1 MLRKAMLVLQAL
13 MDAETGGL
21 QAGQLV
27 QATGLNRITLH
38 RMLKSLDR
46 EGLIERDASRCYHL
60 GPQAWLL
67 GMAANRRF
75 DLTTLAAPS
84 LDRIEAETHDTI
96 YLLRRVGDDAL
107 CVARRDG
114 SYPIKSLVMEI
125 GKSYP
130 LGVGGGALALL
141 ASLGEEETK
150 AVLERIRG
158 RIRPYPKVTLTRI
171 KALLEDA
178 REKGYAFWPALISE
192 ALVVAVPILDGEG
205 RPVGALSCAAI
216 KERLDPKRRV
226 KVVALLKAEAARIQL
241 RLSGTKTVRHRIAE
255 QSGVRK

>member
-1 MLRKAMLVLQAL
+1 MLHKAMRVLHVL
-13 MDAETGGL
+13 MDAETSGL
-21 QAGQLV
+21 QAGELV

-46 EGLIERDASRCYHL
+46 EGLVERDTSRCYHL

-75 DLTTLAAPS
+75 DLNALAGAS
-84 LDRIEAETHDTI
+84 LDRIEAATHDTI

-114 SYPIKSLVMEI
+114 SYPIKSLVMEV

-130 LGVGGGALALL
+130 LGVGGGALAVL
-141 ASLGEEETK
+141 ASLDEEETR
-150 AVLERIRG
+150 AVLGRVRG
-158 RIRPYPKVTLTRI
+158 RLGGYPKVSITRI
-171 KALLEDA
+171 RKLLEDT
-178 REKGYAFWPALISE
+178 RETGYAFWPALISE
-192 ALVVAVPILDGEG
+192 ALVVAVPILDRKG

-216 KERLDPKRRV
+216 KERLDPRRRV
-226 KVVALLKAEAARIQL
+226 RVVALLKAEAARIQQ
-241 RLSGTKTVRHRIAE
+241 RMNG
-255 QSGVRK
+255 

>member
-1 MLRKAMLVLQAL
+1 MLHKAMQVLHAL

-38 RMLKSLDR
+38 RMLRSLDR
-46 EGLIERDASRCYHL
+46 EGLVERDSERCYHL

-75 DLTTLAAPS
+75 DLNALAGAS

-107 CVARRDG
+107 CIARRDG
-114 SYPIKSLVMEI
+114 SYPIKSLVMEV

-130 LGVGGGALALL
+130 LGIGGGALAVL
-141 ASLGEEETK
+141 ASLGEDETK
-150 AVLERIRG
+150 EVLERVRG
-158 RIRPYPKVTLTRI
+158 RLGAYPKVGLTRI
-171 KALLEDA
+171 RKLLQDT
-178 REKGYAFWPALISE
+178 RENGYAFWPALISE
-192 ALVVAVPILDGEG
+192 ALVVAVPVLDREG
-205 RPVGALSCAAI
+205 KPIGALSCAAI
-216 KERLDPKRRV
+216 KERLDPKRRLR
-226 KVVALLKAEAARIQL
+226 VVALLKAEAARIQQ
-241 RLSGTKTVRHRIAE
+241 RLAGTQKKEIRR
-255 QSGVRK
+255 

>member
-1 MLRKAMLVLQAL
+1 MLHKAMLVLHVL

-38 RMLKSLDR
+38 RMLKALDR
-46 EGLIERDASRCYHL
+46 EGLVERDSGRCYHL

-75 DLTTLAAPS
+75 DLTTLATPS

-114 SYPIKSLVMEI
+114 SYPIKSLVMEV

-141 ASLGEEETK
+141 ASLDEDETK
-150 AVLERIRG
+150 AVLERIRS
-158 RIRPYPKVTLTRI
+158 RIRSYPKVTMTRI
-171 KALLEDA
+171 KSLLDDA
-178 REKGYAFWPALISE
+178 RKKGYAFWPALISE

-205 RPVGALSCAAI
+205 KPIGALSCAAI
-216 KERLDPKRRV
+216 KERLDPKRRER
-226 KVVALLKAEAARIQL
+226 VVALLKAEATRIQL
-241 RLSGTKTVRHRIAE
+241 RLTGA
-255 QSGVRK
+255 RKEIRR